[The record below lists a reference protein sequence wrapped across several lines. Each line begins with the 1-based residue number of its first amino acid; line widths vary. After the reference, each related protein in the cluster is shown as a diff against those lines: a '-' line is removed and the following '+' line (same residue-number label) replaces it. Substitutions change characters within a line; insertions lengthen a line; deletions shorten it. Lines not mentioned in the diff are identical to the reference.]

1 MGKTTLGQ
9 ALAKEF
15 GWDFCDLDQE
25 WERRQGQSIL
35 SFVEQNGLEAFRR
48 EEAKLLEEFEANP
61 PQRPT
66 LVATGG
72 GVVDADASFQLLSG
86 SKHPKILIAA
96 EAKTLWDRLEPL
108 AERRKIGDLSNFSR
122 MEELLR
128 KRQPRFEKIASYT
141 VENRDITQALS
152 ELRGLLMRLWQ
163 DVP

>member
-9 ALAKEF
+9 ALAQEN

-35 SFVEQNGLEAFRR
+35 TFVEKNGLAAFRQG
-48 EEAKLLEEFEANP
+48 ETKLLAELEANP
-61 PQRPT
+61 PKRPT

-72 GVVDADASFQLLSG
+72 GVVDADASFQLLSE
-86 SKHPKILIAA
+86 SRHPKILLFT
-96 EAKTLWDRLEPL
+96 EPKTLWDRLEPL
-108 AERRKIGDLSNFSR
+108 AERRKIGDLSNFSQ